1 MFGGSELSEGYAE
14 DAAFGRNA
22 PNSYILP
29 QETPQN
35 KQVNSDS
42 WKYLQATLS
51 ENGRWTPV
59 PQKEPTLQKQ
69 HLQKSRDTF
78 IPPQQLTVATAA
90 TDPTPPETNNNRRV
104 LHDGCCVITM
114 KS

>member
-1 MFGGSELSEGYAE
+1 MKDDAE

-35 KQVNSDS
+35 KQVQSDS

-59 PQKEPTLQKQ
+59 PQKEPPC
-69 HLQKSRDTF
+69 KSSTF
-78 IPPQQLTVATAA
+78 KSQETPPPKQLTVATAA

>member
-1 MFGGSELSEGYAE
+1 MKDDAE

-35 KQVNSDS
+35 KQVQSDS

-59 PQKEPTLQKQ
+59 PQKEPPC
-69 HLQKSRDTF
+69 KSSTFKSEDTS